1 MPRDAEPSLSEKT
14 FVAKA
19 LDEGLR
25 LDNRKFE
32 QFRPLELTFGDE
44 FGVADVKC
52 GKTRHV
58 LPTPPKTRRRKKS
71 PSLNTKR
78 NKVTTAT
85 TNTDM

>member
-44 FGVADVKC
+44 FGVADAKC
-52 GKTRHV
+52 GKTRHNRRQS
-58 LPTPPKTRRRKKS
+58 LSRGNSALHGPPF
-71 PSLNTKR
+71 
-78 NKVTTAT
+78 
-85 TNTDM
+85 